1 MNTDKERIRNEIE
14 RLIDILER
22 NSGCTGVFGDS
33 QMAAYE
39 KILSF
44 IDSMQ
49 EEPMSE
55 DLEEACNSYYDET
68 WDEHG
73 GKAMVVDGC
82 HDIWF
87 PSLAPDDFFK
97 AGAQW
102 QKEQMMKDAIECN
115 IGWYDGLLL
124 DYTQQQQ
131 DKALDKIGAKI
142 GDKVK
147 VIIIKEE

>member
-1 MNTDKERIRNEIE
+1 MNTDKERIRAEVE
-14 RLIDILER
+14 RLHEEYR
-22 NSGCTGVFGDS
+22 GEKGD
-33 QMAAYE
+33 ADVRRA
-39 KILSF
+39 LRTVLFF

-49 EEPMSE
+49 EEPVSE

-87 PSLAPDDFFK
+87 PSLATDDFFK

-131 DKALDKIGAKI
+131 EKALDKIGAKI

-147 VIIIKEE
+147 LLIIKEE

>member
-1 MNTDKERIRNEIE
+1 MNTDKERIRAVVE
-14 RLIDILER
+14 RLHDEYR
-22 NSGCTGVFGDS
+22 GEKGD
-33 QMAAYE
+33 ADVRRA
-39 KILSF
+39 LRTVLFF
-44 IDSMQ
+44 IDSLQ
-49 EEPMSE
+49 EEPVSE

-87 PSLAPDDFFK
+87 PSLATDDFFK

-147 VIIIKEE
+147 LLIIKEE